1 VLHAARSGQKVG
13 AASGRRYWET
23 VDKRLRILL
32 QTPESMPP
40 AVHMNAGGHH
50 GCLPSLELLDESLK
64 LLHEFDNG
72 AVEGPWKIN
81 ASAAALR

>member
-1 VLHAARSGQKVG
+1 
-13 AASGRRYWET
+13 
-23 VDKRLRILL
+23 
-32 QTPESMPP
+32 MPP

-72 AVEGPWKIN
+72 AVEGPWKMS